1 METLLPARFMNRLL
15 RFKLRRRSLP
25 PLAAAN
31 LTALDHLDIARPA
44 ASYSLTVVDLETTG
58 LDTRRS
64 GVVSI
69 GAFKVIDGRIHL
81 GRMFDQL
88 VNPGHAVVPEAI
100 KVHGIV
106 PSMLV
111 SAPTGPEALD
121 RFLSFLGSDILV
133 AHPAWFDVAFLNR
146 LMLARYGF
154 RLQNLVID
162 NRLLCERLLLTH
174 TLPTPALQRKP
185 GLLGSGAASPARS
198 APIADLESIS
208 QHLGIRIYR
217 RHSAAG
223 DALATAMILQRCLA
237 KLAQNGQGR
246 LGDLI
251 RVGTLGLMSTDHHAS
266 L

>member
-1 METLLPARFMNRLL
+1 MNRLL
-15 RFKLRRRSLP
+15 RFKLRRRTLP
-25 PLAAAN
+25 PIAAAN
-31 LTALDHLDIARPA
+31 LDALDHLDISRPA
-44 ASYSLTVVDLETTG
+44 ASYTFTVVDLETTG
-58 LDTRRS
+58 LDTRTNS
-64 GVVSI
+64 VVSI

-88 VNPGHAVVPEAI
+88 VNPGNTALPEAI
-100 KVHGIV
+100 TVHGIV

-111 SAPTGPEALD
+111 SAPSGPEALD
-121 RFLSFLGSDILV
+121 RFLTFLGSDILV
-133 AHPAWFDVAFLNR
+133 AHPAWFDIAFLNR
-146 LMLARYGF
+146 LMLARCGF

-174 TLPTPALQRKP
+174 VLPPPQKP
-185 GLLGSGAASPARS
+185 DLSVSGATKPARS
-198 APIADLESIS
+198 FPVADLESIS

-217 RHSAAG
+217 RHSATG

-237 KLAQNGQGR
+237 KLEESGQEL

-251 RVGTLGLMSTDHHAS
+251 RVGTPGLMNTNQYPS